1 MTALSNVLSAITDPA
16 QPLIT
21 YYDDA
26 TGERVELSATTTA
39 NWVAKTANFLVDELD
54 VEPGTRIRI
63 GLPTHWESLIW
74 ILSVWS
80 VGAILVDSAADIAVV
95 GPELHADEEMRVAL
109 SLRPMGLRFAE
120 EPAGFVDYNAEV
132 LGHSDWFQPLNPP
145 AEEALAVDLAGQQL
159 SHRDAYEAAALL
171 SQRVL
176 LEPGDL
182 GRDWR
187 TLVGAARGHGSLVIV
202 ANATPE
208 KRAAIAADERAVTL

>member
-39 NWVAKTANFLVDELD
+39 NWVAKTSNFLIDELD
-54 VEPGTRIRI
+54 AEQGTRIRI
-63 GLPTHWESLIW
+63 DLPTHWESFIW
-74 ILSVWS
+74 ILSVWN
-80 VGAILVDSAADIAVV
+80 VGAVLVDSAADIAVV
-95 GPELHADEEMRVAL
+95 GPELRADEETRVAL

-132 LGHSDWFQPLNPP
+132 LGHSDWFQPIDPP
-145 AEEALAVDLAGQQL
+145 AAETPAVDLGGQRL
-159 SHRDAYEAAALL
+159 SHGDAYEAATLL

-176 LEPGDL
+176 LEPADL
-182 GRDWR
+182 DRDWR
-187 TLVGAARGHGSLVIV
+187 TLVGAARGNGSLVIA
-202 ANATPE
+202 ANVTAE
-208 KRAAIAADERAVTL
+208 RRARIAADEQADIL